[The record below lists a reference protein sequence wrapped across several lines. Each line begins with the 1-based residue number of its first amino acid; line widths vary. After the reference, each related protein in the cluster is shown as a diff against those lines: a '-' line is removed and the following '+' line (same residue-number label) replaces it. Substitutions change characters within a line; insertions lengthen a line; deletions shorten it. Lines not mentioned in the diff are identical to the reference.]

1 MIDFTPLRED
11 YLAFLRTKIPQAEVA
26 GFEPPSP
33 HHSSLFPHQRD
44 ITEWAIRGGRRALF
58 CQFGLG
64 KTRMHLQIAK
74 WIAEYTGG
82 RYLIICPLGVRQE
95 FTLNDG
101 PAMGIEVKFLRTSAE
116 VEASSNAIFCTNYES
131 VRDGKLDLSLFAGAG
146 LDEASVL
153 RSYGSKTYQTFL
165 KLFKTMQYRF
175 VFTATPS
182 PNRYKELIHY
192 GAFLG
197 IMDSGEALTRFFQRD
212 SEQANNLT
220 LYPHMEVQ
228 FWAWMHSWACFLTKP
243 SDLGYS
249 DEGYDLPPIK
259 IHWHRI
265 AVDHKKAW
273 SQVDSWGQAQLLRE
287 DAQGLQE
294 SAAIKQESIGLR
306 VSAACDLIAAE
317 KDKHWLVWH
326 DLENERRAIEKAI
339 PQAKTVY
346 GSQDLDEREE
356 LILGFSRGEYQ
367 ILATKPSLAGSGCN
381 FQKYCHNAVF
391 LGVGYKFND
400 LIQAVHRVQRFQQ
413 KHEVNIHFIHLD
425 SEDRIVAELQAKWK
439 RHDELMERMS
449 ELLRTHKLTSTNTM
463 ELYRSLSEGEN
474 RAEIKGDRFRTIHND
489 TVLELMG
496 PSIADNSVDLIHTS
510 IPFGTQYEYSPSF
523 NDFGHNFS
531 NAEFFTQMGH
541 LCPQLLRVLKPGRIA
556 AIHVKD
562 RIMFGNVTGF
572 ASPTVEPFSDHTV
585 KAFTDAGFVFMARIT
600 IDTDVVRE
608 NAQTYRLGWSENAKD
623 SSKMGAGMPEY
634 VLIFRKLPSSLD
646 NAYADKPVTKVSFQ
660 CQCGFG
666 TNDKSEF
673 KAEESK
679 GWKCP
684 KCQTLYLEND
694 LDLITAPG
702 TYSRADW
709 QLDAAGLWRSNGD
722 RLPDPDIMLHWSME
736 DIKRWW
742 IQYSLKGGY
751 SHEEHAAI
759 SKELEKRGKLPSSFM
774 LFPAVSRNK
783 DIWTDITRMRTLNSE
798 QSRRNEEKH
807 VCLAE
812 GSLVLTD
819 AGYTPIEQVKEGSL
833 VLTHKGRW
841 RRVLVAAN
849 TGERDVVQ
857 LHAHGVPS
865 LVLTPEHKVWTRK
878 SDWKR
883 ERDGAERTEPTWIRA
898 DKTTGG
904 YINLPSLPT
913 HSIILTLTECWL
925 LGRFLADGH
934 VGTRGDFYVSIGPD
948 KVTDFEQHAGEFLGA
963 SRMLT
968 ARQYRL
974 KNLRPIMRQ
983 ALTQCGKLAHE
994 KQVPVELLGAP
1005 FAESR
1010 QILAGYLSGDGYY
1023 LKERGRWMAT
1033 SVSRALALGIAV
1045 LVQRVHGAITTI
1057 IAGRDAR
1064 TMEIEGRTVNALQ
1077 EWNFSF
1083 DVPSTQ
1089 RRMKPFI
1096 LQDGAWKKVRSVKPA
1111 GRAIT
1116 WCLKVEEDESF
1127 VAEGCVVKNC
1137 PLQLDI
1143 IKRIITR
1150 YTNEGEL
1157 VFDPFGGIG
1166 SVPYQALKMGRHA
1179 LMTELNL
1186 DYWRASVG
1194 YCETAENEIAAPT
1207 LFDMADFGSS
1217 KPVPSAA

>member
-1 MIDFTPLRED
+1 MIDFAPLRED
-11 YLAFLRTKIPQAEVA
+11 YLTFLRSKIPQAEVA

-33 HHSSLFPHQRD
+33 PHWSMTDEIRDGVQGKPHQAD
-44 ITEWAIRGGRRALF
+44 VATWAIRGGRRAIF
-58 CQFGLG
+58 AQFGLG
-64 KTRMHLQIAK
+64 KTRMHLQIGK
-74 WIAEYTGG
+74 WVAEHTGG
-82 RYLIICPLGVRQE
+82 KYLIICPLGVRQE
-95 FTLNDG
+95 FTQNDG
-101 PAMGIEVKFLRTSAE
+101 PAMGIHVQFVRISAE
-116 VEASSNAIFCTNYES
+116 VEASQSSIFVTNYES

-165 KLFKTMQYRF
+165 RLFKSIKYRY

-220 LYPHMEVQ
+220 LYPHMEAQ

-249 DEGYDLPPIK
+249 DEGYDLPPLQV
-259 IHWHRI
+259 HWHRI
-265 AVDHKKAW
+265 AVDHTKAW

-287 DAQGLQE
+287 DAQGLKE
-294 SAAIKQESIGLR
+294 SASIKRESIDLR
-306 VSAACDLIAAE
+306 IAAAVGLINAASP
-317 KDKHWLVWH
+317 DDHWLVWH
-326 DLENERRAIEKAI
+326 DLEDERRAIEKAM

-346 GSQDLDEREE
+346 GSQDLDERED
-356 LILGFSRGEYQ
+356 LIMGFSRGEYP
-367 ILATKPSLAGSGCN
+367 ILATKSIIAGSGCN
-381 FQKYCHNAVF
+381 FQRHCHKAIF

-400 LIQAVHRVQRFQQ
+400 LIQAVHRIARFQQ
-413 KHEVNIHFIHLD
+413 KHIVEIHFIHLD
-425 SEDRIVAELQAKWK
+425 SEDRIVADLQGKWK
-439 RHDELMERMS
+439 RHDELMSKMS
-449 ELLRTHKLTSTNTM
+449 ALLRAHKLTSTNNM

-474 RAEIKGDRFRTIHND
+474 RTEVKSERFRTIHND

-496 PSIADNSVDLIHTS
+496 NSIANNSVDLIHTS

-531 NAEFFTQMGH
+531 NKEFFTQMGH

-646 NAYADKPVTKVSFQ
+646 NAYADSPVTKTSFK
-660 CQCGFG
+660 CKCGFG
-666 TNDKSEF
+666 TNDKTDFDGKDSE
-673 KAEESK
+673 

-684 KCQTLYLEND
+684 QCGTAYSEND
-694 LDLITAPG
+694 LALITAPG

-709 QLDAAGLWRSNGD
+709 QLDAAGLWRSNGN

-742 IQYSLKGGY
+742 IEWSLKGGY
-751 SHEEHAAI
+751 SHDEHAALAK
-759 SKELEKRGKLPSSFM
+759 SLEERGKLPSSFM

-783 DIWTDITRMRTLNSE
+783 DIWTDIARMRTLNSE

-807 VCLAE
+807 VC
-812 GSLVLTD
+812 
-819 AGYTPIEQVKEGSL
+819 
-833 VLTHKGRW
+833 
-841 RRVLVAAN
+841 
-849 TGERDVVQ
+849 
-857 LHAHGVPS
+857 
-865 LVLTPEHKVWTRK
+865 
-878 SDWKR
+878 
-883 ERDGAERTEPTWIRA
+883 
-898 DKTTGG
+898 
-904 YINLPSLPT
+904 
-913 HSIILTLTECWL
+913 
-925 LGRFLADGH
+925 
-934 VGTRGDFYVSIGPD
+934 
-948 KVTDFEQHAGEFLGA
+948 
-963 SRMLT
+963 
-968 ARQYRL
+968 
-974 KNLRPIMRQ
+974 
-983 ALTQCGKLAHE
+983 
-994 KQVPVELLGAP
+994 
-1005 FAESR
+1005 
-1010 QILAGYLSGDGYY
+1010 
-1023 LKERGRWMAT
+1023 
-1033 SVSRALALGIAV
+1033 
-1045 LVQRVHGAITTI
+1045 
-1057 IAGRDAR
+1057 
-1064 TMEIEGRTVNALQ
+1064 
-1077 EWNFSF
+1077 
-1083 DVPSTQ
+1083 
-1089 RRMKPFI
+1089 
-1096 LQDGAWKKVRSVKPA
+1096 
-1111 GRAIT
+1111 
-1116 WCLKVEEDESF
+1116 
-1127 VAEGCVVKNC
+1127 

-1143 IKRIITR
+1143 IKRIINR
-1150 YTNEGEL
+1150 YTNKGEL

-1186 DYWRASVG
+1186 DYWKAAVG
-1194 YCETAENEIAAPT
+1194 YCEIAENEIAMPT
-1207 LFDMADFGSS
+1207 LFDMADFA
-1217 KPVPSAA
+1217 SAKA